1 MIGEV
6 QWLPFDDAFGGW
18 EDDSDRQ
25 ALVRLQLS
33 LQ

>member
-1 MIGEV
+1 MIGEF
-6 QWLPFDDAFGGW
+6 QWLPFEQAFQQLEGEG
-18 EDDSDRQ
+18 DRG